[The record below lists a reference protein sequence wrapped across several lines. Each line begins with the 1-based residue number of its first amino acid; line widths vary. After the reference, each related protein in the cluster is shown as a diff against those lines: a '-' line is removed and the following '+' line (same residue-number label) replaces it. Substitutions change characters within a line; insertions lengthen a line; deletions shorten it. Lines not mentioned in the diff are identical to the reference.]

1 MSWRRVTRVLLAVNA
16 LIALV
21 TAFNYVPF
29 CFHFPAWFTPVFL
42 MALGVLIAITLRYVY
57 ELDGSK
63 DALRPQSN
71 GSTTMA
77 WVLLVASV
85 VCTSA
90 LHKFYPFRPRIVEYW
105 PRTSPIL
112 RYNFVLT
119 VGSLFAVIV
128 LALLYRARC
137 RRTAVVGLI
146 VLAAW
151 MIVPNDACEN
161 PFNRPWVEW
170 IGASPLMFM
179 PNSVVLLV
187 GVCCLHGLRPRV
199 SAVVMT
205 LINGGVLLLGIGHL
219 TGVVW

>member
-16 LIALV
+16 LIAGV
-21 TAFNYVPF
+21 TAFNYVPY
-29 CFHFPAWFTPVFL
+29 CFQFPAWFTPVFL
-42 MALGVLIAITLRYVY
+42 MALAVLITIALRYVY
-57 ELDGSK
+57 ELDRSRN
-63 DALRPQSN
+63 ALKPQSN
-71 GSTTMA
+71 RYTMMA
-77 WVLLVASV
+77 WGLLVSSV

-90 LHKFYPFRPRIVEYW
+90 LHQFYPFRPRIVESW
-105 PRTSPIL
+105 PRISPIL

-119 VGSLFAVIV
+119 VASLLAVIV
-128 LALLYRARC
+128 LASLYRARC

-187 GVCCLHGLRPRV
+187 GVCCLHGLRPTASIV
-199 SAVVMT
+199 AMT

-219 TGVVW
+219 TRVVW